1 MQDQFDYPNR
11 KNTEPMTTS
20 QEEHIQ
26 QVFKNQRGGLLGF
39 IRKRVPRLEDAEDIL
54 QDVFFQFISAY
65 DSIESLDKVSS
76 WLFSVARN
84 KITDKYR
91 KKKPTAWSDLG
102 FQGKNENSELL
113 MLEDILPEFK
123 NTPED
128 VYARNVI
135 WEAIELA
142 LSEMSE
148 EQRKVMLL
156 HEFEDKSFKEISLL
170 TGVSV
175 NTLLS
180 RKRYAILFLRKKL
193 QELYNEL

>member
-1 MQDQFDYPNR
+1 MAN
-11 KNTEPMTTS
+11 S
-20 QEEHIQ
+20 QEAHIE

-39 IRKRVPRLEDAEDIL
+39 IRKRVSRLEDAEDIL
-54 QDVFFQFISAY
+54 QDVFFQFVSAY
-65 DSIESLDKVSS
+65 DSIESIDKVSS

-91 KKKPTAWSDLG
+91 KKKPDAWSDLG
-102 FQGKNENSELL
+102 FQGKNEDSEML
-113 MLEDILPEFK
+113 MLEDILPDFK

-135 WEAIELA
+135 WEAIEVALA
-142 LSEMSE
+142 EMPPD
-148 EQRKVMLL
+148 QREVMLL
-156 HEFEDKSFKEISLL
+156 HEFEDKSFKEISEI

-193 QELYNEL
+193 QEVYDEL